1 MEIHRDSN
9 GVTVTALSGK
19 DKGHAYDI
27 HAGDTTH
34 PVQFQKGGVADN
46 GVNGVTNEALLAIV
60 IHRLEF
66 LQGRFPCIQ
75 NSLAI
80 INAKA
85 ALDILEQRTR
95 SRIEREAEGKEVA

>member
-1 MEIHRDSN
+1 MEIHKDSN
-9 GVTVTALSGK
+9 GVRVIAHQGK
-19 DKGHAYDI
+19 NKGHGYDI
-27 HAGDTTH
+27 LVDDVKF
-34 PVQFQKGGVADN
+34 PVQFQTGAVADN

-66 LQGRFPCIQ
+66 LQGKFPCIQ

-85 ALDILEQRTR
+85 ALNVLEQRTR
-95 SRIEREAEGKEVA
+95 SRIERGVEGKEVA